1 VQRRRLFDILIDRSK
16 RVLGYCRFRAAPPP
30 AARPA
35 ATLPAPDERLPAT
48 PVLPDDMNV
57 PRALARLPSP
67 PAGGGC
73 ENGGSRIED
82 GGSERVSILRPPF
95 ANFAFARR
103 SRVRPV
109 ASCLLM
115 ALIAVT
121 LRGCATIR
129 VTDPPRSATEQFLMS
144 EATRKAV
151 DQLSAEALRDRAVY
165 VDTSYLI
172 SSAYPSPENLFY
184 VAELRNKLLLG
195 GVRLADKREQ
205 AQIVLEVRTGGI
217 GIDRLEYLLGIPA
230 TYLSGTTVETS
241 GTEVPLTT
249 PELAIV
255 KSTKQYGFASA
266 AFVAYWADTGEL
278 VASSGPFIG
287 KTLREDWW
295 ILGFGP
301 RTVGDIPP
309 TEK

>member
-1 VQRRRLFDILIDRSK
+1 MTATTVRRWLAGSRRRP
-16 RVLGYCRFRAAPPP
+16 GA
-30 AARPA
+30 
-35 ATLPAPDERLPAT
+35 
-48 PVLPDDMNV
+48 NV
-57 PRALARLPSP
+57 IPQV
-67 PAGGGC
+67 GC
-73 ENGGSRIED
+73 VVVIA
-82 GGSERVSILRPPF
+82 I
-95 ANFAFARR
+95 
-103 SRVRPV
+103 V
-109 ASCLLM
+109 AV
-115 ALIAVT
+115 A

-151 DQLSAEALRDRAVY
+151 EQLSAEALRDRAVY

-195 GVRLADKREQ
+195 GVRLMDKREK
-205 AQIVLEVRTGGI
+205 AQIVLEIRSPGF
-217 GIDRLEYLLGIPA
+217 GIDRLEYLLGLPSV
-230 TYLSGTTVETS
+230 YLSGA
-241 GTEVPLTT
+241 TEDVAGANAPLAT

-278 VASSGPFIG
+278 VASSGPFLG
-287 KTLREDWW
+287 RTLREDWW

>member
-1 VQRRRLFDILIDRSK
+1 ML
-16 RVLGYCRFRAAPPP
+16 
-30 AARPA
+30 
-35 ATLPAPDERLPAT
+35 
-48 PVLPDDMNV
+48 
-57 PRALARLPSP
+57 
-67 PAGGGC
+67 
-73 ENGGSRIED
+73 
-82 GGSERVSILRPPF
+82 
-95 ANFAFARR
+95 
-103 SRVRPV
+103 
-109 ASCLLM
+109 
-115 ALIAVT
+115 LIAVA

-151 DQLSAEALRDRAVY
+151 EQLSADALRDRAVF

-195 GVRLADKREQ
+195 GVRLADKREK
-205 AQIVLEVRTGGI
+205 AQIVLEVRTAGI

-230 TYLSGTTVETS
+230 TYLSGTTVETG

>member
-1 VQRRRLFDILIDRSK
+1 M
-16 RVLGYCRFRAAPPP
+16 RAA
-30 AARPA
+30 
-35 ATLPAPDERLPAT
+35 
-48 PVLPDDMNV
+48 
-57 PRALARLPSP
+57 
-67 PAGGGC
+67 G
-73 ENGGSRIED
+73 
-82 GGSERVSILRPPF
+82 
-95 ANFAFARR
+95 
-103 SRVRPV
+103 
-109 ASCLLM
+109 SCLLM
-115 ALIAVT
+115 AFVAVT

-151 DQLSAEALRDRAVY
+151 EQLSAEALRDRAVY
-165 VDTSYLI
+165 IDTSYLI
-172 SSAYPSPENLFY
+172 TSAYPTPENLYY

-195 GVRLADKREQ
+195 GVRLMDKREK
-205 AQIVLEVRTGGI
+205 AQIVLEIRTAGI
-217 GIDRLEYLLGIPA
+217 GIDRLEYLLGLPSV
-230 TYLSGTTVETS
+230 YLSGA
-241 GTEVPLTT
+241 TEDVAGANAPLAT

>member
-1 VQRRRLFDILIDRSK
+1 MSRARPIVSPAGGGAYVEMTRVQRRRCF
-16 RVLGYCRFRAAPPP
+16 
-30 AARPA
+30 
-35 ATLPAPDERLPAT
+35 
-48 PVLPDDMNV
+48 DDMIKSFSRGAPG
-57 PRALARLPSP
+57 PRHPTPRHPSRP
-67 PAGGGC
+67 HLLTPLLLVV
-73 ENGGSRIED
+73 
-82 GGSERVSILRPPF
+82 VS
-95 ANFAFARR
+95 
-103 SRVRPV
+103 V
-109 ASCLLM
+109 A
-115 ALIAVT
+115 

-129 VTDPPRSATEQFLMS
+129 VTDPPRSATEQFLLS

-172 SSAYPSPENLFY
+172 SSAFPSPENLFY

-195 GVRLADKREQ
+195 GVRLAENREK
-205 AQIVLEVRTGGI
+205 AQIVLEVRSGGI
-217 GIDRLEYLLGIPA
+217 GIDRLEYLLGLPSI
-230 TYLSGTTVETS
+230 YLSGDIGGETS
-241 GTEVPLTT
+241 GANAPIQT

-287 KTLREDWW
+287 RTLREDWW
-295 ILGFGP
+295 IFGFGP

-309 TEK
+309 AEK